1 MQVGDTLLLA
11 PTIGGTELEGP
22 KETEM
27 GAPRKK
33 MPKKKLPCTVTYIH
47 PQRRYF
53 TVEFRSPVTGETWR
67 ESMRFTIK
75 ADPEDNHR
83 KAPKVGYHY
92 GLK

>member
-1 MQVGDTLLLA
+1 MLA
-11 PTIGGTELEGP
+11 PTIGGTELDGP

-67 ESMRFTIK
+67 ESMRFATK
-75 ADPEDNHR
+75 PDPADDPR